1 MLGWCSQLQ
10 WRAAEVCLAGL
21 GSPSQ
26 LAAQDTKPAL
36 GKAVMPHTWPPP
48 FGCAVLRPKLLFS
61 LTRME
66 VFMQFALYCTQEG
79 TKKLIDL

>member
-1 MLGWCSQLQ
+1 MLGWCSQLE

-36 GKAVMPHTWPPP
+36 GKAVMPHTWPP

-61 LTRME
+61 LTGME
-66 VFMQFALYCTQEG
+66 VFMQFALYCTREG

>member
-1 MLGWCSQLQ
+1 MLGWCSQLE

-36 GKAVMPHTWPPP
+36 GKAVMPHTWPPLDVRYSDP
-48 FGCAVLRPKLLFS
+48 SCYSV
-61 LTRME
+61 
-66 VFMQFALYCTQEG
+66 
-79 TKKLIDL
+79 